1 MWDYVP
7 IFISIFGAL
16 IVSGICCIYWKL
28 KKDAIDYVKLL
39 RIAPCAAFAL
49 SLFSARYVHFSS
61 GAPLFLFWIVI
72 FIVLFVVAPRVGQI
86 RKILEEFRLDPK
98 GYLIT
103 RALRVN
109 GFMKPIVEALV
120 PKDSWKD
127 VRIGEPVSPGRL
139 RIGLA
144 IIASIFALVF
154 FAISRVFFFS
164 EEEYLRLP
172 VWTFRYSL
180 LFSAAIITFSYL
192 MVLVLLAALRW
203 LRILLSPIC
212 FGKSLQCVVD
222 WSGYGAALASCLVLV
237 LPALFLIVD
246 KVLNSSN
253 HASFSL
259 SLLFD
264 AASVGALGGL
274 VIGCFLGLFRLID
287 SRNVLYN
294 SISPAAFFAVLD
306 LGLFYRVCKL
316 RPSILLYRYL
326 ESYSIEGV
334 DSCDDVETAK
344 LLYNECLS
352 WECERYF
359 AVVKKCDPSVG
370 ELLTNVDAVYFWVVL
385 IFLVGFVIGRLVR
398 GIWRAK
404 GGLSEGVV
412 SSA

>member
-1 MWDYVP
+1 MP
-7 IFISIFGAL
+7 ILIGVCGAS
-16 IVSGICCIYWKL
+16 VVVGIYWKL
-28 KKDAIDYVKLL
+28 KKSSVSRLKLL
-39 RIAPCAAFAL
+39 RIALCAAFVL
-49 SLFSARYVHFSS
+49 SLVSSSYVPLKS
-61 GAPLFLFWIVI
+61 GAALIWFWMAEAIVYL
-72 FIVLFVVAPRVGQI
+72 VLVRLGSRLKNAYQ
-86 RKILEEFRLDPK
+86 EFRLDPQQ
-98 GYLIT
+98 YRRSRL
-103 RALRVN
+103 LCVN
-109 GFMKPIVEALV
+109 ETVKPIIEALV
-120 PKDSWKD
+120 PKGSWKD
-127 VRIGEPVSPGRL
+127 VRIGEPVSPGPL
-139 RIGLA
+139 QIGLA
-144 IIASIFALVF
+144 IVASIVALIF
-154 FAISRVFFFS
+154 FAITRVFFFS

-203 LRILLSPIC
+203 LRILLSPIR

-253 HASFSL
+253 HATFSL

-274 VIGCFLGLFRLID
+274 VIGCFLGLFSLID

-294 SISPAAFFAVLD
+294 SISPAAFFVILD

-326 ESYSIEGV
+326 ESHSIEGV

-370 ELLTNVDAVYFWVVL
+370 ALLTNVDAVYFWTVVIVLLLFVVWRVVL
-385 IFLVGFVIGRLVR
+385 TFKHA
-398 GIWRAK
+398 W
-404 GGLSEGVV
+404 GGDVERDISIT
-412 SSA
+412 

>member
-7 IFISIFGAL
+7 IFIGIFGAL
-16 IVSGICCIYWKL
+16 IASGIYWKL
-28 KKDAIDYVKLL
+28 KKDAIDYAKLL
-39 RIAPCAAFAL
+39 RIALGVAFVL
-49 SLFSARYVHFSS
+49 SLISASNGPLKS
-61 GAPLFLFWIVI
+61 GAVLICFWIAEL
-72 FIVLFVVAPRVGQI
+72 IVYLVLVRQGSRIKNAYQ
-86 RKILEEFRLDPK
+86 EFRADPQQ
-98 GYLIT
+98 YL
-103 RALRVN
+103 RSRLLCVN
-109 GFMKPIVEALV
+109 ETVKPIIEALV
-120 PKDSWKD
+120 PKGSWKD
-127 VRIGEPVSPGRL
+127 VRIGEPVSPGPL
-139 RIGLA
+139 QIGLA
-144 IIASIFALVF
+144 IGASIVALVF
-154 FAISRVFFFS
+154 FVVTRVFFFS

-203 LRILLSPIC
+203 LRILLSPIR

-274 VIGCFLGLFRLID
+274 VIGCFLGLFHLID

-294 SISPAAFFAVLD
+294 SISPAAFFVVLD
-306 LGLFYRVCKL
+306 LGLFYCVCKL

-326 ESYSIEGV
+326 ESHSIEGV

-359 AVVKKCDPSVG
+359 AAVKKCDPSVG
-370 ELLTNVDAVYFWVVL
+370 ALLTNVDAVYFWTVVIVLLGFVVWRVVL
-385 IFLVGFVIGRLVR
+385 TFKHV
-398 GIWRAK
+398 
-404 GGLSEGVV
+404 
-412 SSA
+412 

>member
-7 IFISIFGAL
+7 IFIAIFGAL
-16 IVSGICCIYWKL
+16 LVVGIYRKL
-28 KKDAIDYVKLL
+28 KNNAVSNIKLL
-39 RIAPCAAFAL
+39 RIALGVAFVF
-49 SLFSARYVHFSS
+49 SLISASNSPLKS
-61 GAPLFLFWIVI
+61 GAALICFWIAEI
-72 FIVLFVVAPRVGQI
+72 IVYLVVVCLGSRLKNAYQ
-86 RKILEEFRLDPK
+86 EFRPDPQQ
-98 GYLIT
+98 YLRS
-103 RALRVN
+103 RALRVYEAV
-109 GFMKPIVEALV
+109 KPILEVLV
-120 PKDSWKD
+120 PKESWKD
-127 VRIGEPVSPGRL
+127 VRIGEPVSPGPL

-144 IIASIFALVF
+144 IVASIFALVF
-154 FAISRVFFFS
+154 FAITRVFFFS

-203 LRILLSPIC
+203 LRVLLSPIC

-237 LPALFLIVD
+237 LPALFLIFD

-294 SISPAAFFAVLD
+294 SISPAAFFVVLD

-370 ELLTNVDAVYFWVVL
+370 EFLTNVDAVYFWAV
-385 IFLVGFVIGRLVR
+385 IICLVILVICRVWLAFKRVR
-398 GIWRAK
+398 G
-404 GGLSEGVV
+404 
-412 SSA
+412 

>member
-7 IFISIFGAL
+7 IFIGIFGAL
-16 IVSGICCIYWKL
+16 IVSGIYWKL
-28 KKDAIDYVKLL
+28 KKDAIDYIKLL
-39 RIAPCAAFAL
+39 QITLPVAFLL

-61 GAPLFLFWIVI
+61 GVPLILFWIVDI
-72 FIVLFVVAPRVGQI
+72 IPYIVIVLWGSQI
-86 RKILEEFRLDPK
+86 RKTLEEFRLDPQR
-98 GYLIT
+98 YLIS
-103 RALRVN
+103 RRLRVN
-109 GFMKPIVEALV
+109 EAVKSILEALV
-120 PKDSWKD
+120 PKGSWKD
-127 VRIGEPVSPGRL
+127 VRIGEPVSPGRFQ
-139 RIGLA
+139 IGLA
-144 IIASIFALVF
+144 IGASIFALVF
-154 FAISRVFFFS
+154 FAIARVFFFS

-180 LFSAAIITFSYL
+180 LFSAVIITFSYL
-192 MVLVLLAALRW
+192 MVLVLLSDLRCYG
-203 LRILLSPIC
+203 ILLSPIR
-212 FGKSLQCVVD
+212 FGKSLQCVAD

-287 SRNVLYN
+287 SRNVLYS
-294 SISPAAFFAVLD
+294 SISPAAFFVVLD
-306 LGLFYRVCKL
+306 LGLFYHVCKL

-326 ESYSIEGV
+326 ESHSIEGL

-359 AVVKKCDPSVG
+359 AVVKKCDPSVDA
-370 ELLTNVDAVYFWVVL
+370 LLTNVDAFYFGAVL
-385 IFLVGFVIGRLVR
+385 IFLVGFVIGRLVCS
-398 GIWRAK
+398 IWCSK
-404 GGLSEGVV
+404 GGLPEDVV

>member
-1 MWDYVP
+1 MWNYVP
-7 IFISIFGAL
+7 ILIGVCGAS
-16 IVSGICCIYWKL
+16 VVVGIYWKL
-28 KKDAIDYVKLL
+28 KKSSVSRLKLL
-39 RIAPCAAFAL
+39 RIALCAAFVL
-49 SLFSARYVHFSS
+49 SLVSSSYVPLKS
-61 GAPLFLFWIVI
+61 GAALIWFWMAEAIVYL
-72 FIVLFVVAPRVGQI
+72 VLVRLGSRLKNAYQ
-86 RKILEEFRLDPK
+86 EFRLDPQQ
-98 GYLIT
+98 YRRSRL
-103 RALRVN
+103 LCVN
-109 GFMKPIVEALV
+109 ETVKPIIEALV
-120 PKDSWKD
+120 PKGSWKD
-127 VRIGEPVSPGRL
+127 VRIGEPVSPGPL
-139 RIGLA
+139 QIGLA
-144 IIASIFALVF
+144 IVASIVALIF
-154 FAISRVFFFS
+154 FAITRVFFFS

-203 LRILLSPIC
+203 LRILLSPIR

-253 HASFSL
+253 HATFSL

-274 VIGCFLGLFRLID
+274 VIGCFLGLFSLID

-294 SISPAAFFAVLD
+294 SISPAAFFVILD

-326 ESYSIEGV
+326 ESHSIEGV

-370 ELLTNVDAVYFWVVL
+370 ALLTNVDAVYFWTVVIVLLLFVVWRVVL
-385 IFLVGFVIGRLVR
+385 TFKHA
-398 GIWRAK
+398 W
-404 GGLSEGVV
+404 GGDVERDISIT
-412 SSA
+412 

>member
-7 IFISIFGAL
+7 ILIGVFGASM
-16 IVSGICCIYWKL
+16 VVGIYWKL
-28 KKDAIDYVKLL
+28 KKSTVSRLKLL
-39 RIAPCAAFAL
+39 RIALCAAFVL
-49 SLFSARYVHFSS
+49 SLISVRNVPLKS
-61 GAPLFLFWIVI
+61 GAALIWFWIAEFVLYLVI
-72 FIVLFVVAPRVGQI
+72 TRLGSRAKKVY
-86 RKILEEFRLDPK
+86 KEFRSDPQR
-98 GYLIT
+98 YLIS
-103 RALRVN
+103 RVSRVN
-109 GFMKPIVEALV
+109 ESMKPIVEALV

-127 VRIGEPVSPGRL
+127 VRIGEPVSPGSL
-139 RIGLA
+139 QIGLA
-144 IIASIFALVF
+144 IVASIVALVF
-154 FAISRVFFFS
+154 FAITRVFFFS

-203 LRILLSPIC
+203 LRILLSPIR
-212 FGKSLQCVVD
+212 FGKSLQCVAD

-294 SISPAAFFAVLD
+294 SISPAVFFVVLD
-306 LGLFYRVCKL
+306 LGLFYCVCKL

-326 ESYSIEGV
+326 ESHSIEGV

-359 AVVKKCDPSVG
+359 AAVKKCDPSVG
-370 ELLTNVDAVYFWVVL
+370 ALLTNVDAVYFWMVVIVLLGFVVWRVVL
-385 IFLVGFVIGRLVR
+385 TFKHV
-398 GIWRAK
+398 
-404 GGLSEGVV
+404 
-412 SSA
+412 